1 MEKISRRE
9 ALAFHSK
16 DRPGKIQVVPSKN
29 YSTQHDLSL
38 AYSPGVAEPCKSI
51 AKNKKDVYKYT
62 SKGNLVA
69 VITNGTAVLGLG
81 NIGPEASKPVMEG
94 KGLLFK
100 IYADIDVFDIE
111 LDANDIDSFVNTVKA
126 LSPTFG
132 GINLEDIKA
141 PDCFEI
147 ERRLKKD
154 LNIPVMHD
162 DQHGTAII
170 SSAALLNAL
179 EIANKKIENV
189 RVVVNGAGAAAIS
202 CLKLYVSLGLKKEN
216 IVLFDSKGVVNKN
229 RDDLPK
235 YKSYFATNRG
245 VKNLKEAMKNAD
257 VFIGL
262 SVANVITQTM
272 LKSMSKNPIVFAMA
286 NPDPEISYES
296 ALKSRKDV
304 IMATGR
310 SDYPNQVNNVLGFP
324 YIFRGALDVRANCI
338 NEKMKI
344 AAVRAIANLA
354 KEVVPEEVL
363 LAYDEQNLS
372 FGSNYIIPKP
382 SDPRLISTVAPAV
395 AKAAIKSGVSEIK
408 EMNWDKYIDILNERL
423 GLGSKLIRNITKI
436 AKTKKKQIIF
446 PEATNIKVLKA
457 VQVIKDEDLCIPIL
471 LGDED
476 RIKKVI
482 LENSLELDEIK
493 IINPKS
499 LDQEEQLD
507 LFAANYWK
515 TRNRH
520 GITKNEALRKM
531 KDRNYF
537 GCMMVSEGLADGM
550 VSGVTRSYPETLK
563 PALEII
569 GMQKNVKRVAGLY
582 ITLTKR
588 GPLFFADTT
597 INKKPTEEE
606 LIEIILLT
614 AKEVRRFGINPVIA
628 LLSYSNFGST
638 KDTES
643 KKLQNVIK
651 FFHENYPSL
660 LVDGEFQANF
670 ALNKQ
675 KMKEQFP
682 YSKLINNNVN
692 TLIFPN
698 LESGN
703 ISYKLLQELSNF
715 DTIGPILMGLKKS
728 VHIVQL
734 ESSVNEIVN
743 ITRIAAAGAQTKKQ
757 KL

>member
-1 MEKISRRE
+1 M
-9 ALAFHSK
+9 
-16 DRPGKIQVVPSKN
+16 
-29 YSTQHDLSL
+29 
-38 AYSPGVAEPCKSI
+38 
-51 AKNKKDVYKYT
+51 
-62 SKGNLVA
+62 
-69 VITNGTAVLGLG
+69 
-81 NIGPEASKPVMEG
+81 
-94 KGLLFK
+94 
-100 IYADIDVFDIE
+100 
-111 LDANDIDSFVNTVKA
+111 
-126 LSPTFG
+126 
-132 GINLEDIKA
+132 
-141 PDCFEI
+141 
-147 ERRLKKD
+147 
-154 LNIPVMHD
+154 
-162 DQHGTAII
+162 
-170 SSAALLNAL
+170 
-179 EIANKKIENV
+179 
-189 RVVVNGAGAAAIS
+189 
-202 CLKLYVSLGLKKEN
+202 
-216 IVLFDSKGVVNKN
+216 
-229 RDDLPK
+229 
-235 YKSYFATNRG
+235 
-245 VKNLKEAMKNAD
+245 
-257 VFIGL
+257 
-262 SVANVITQTM
+262 
-272 LKSMSKNPIVFAMA
+272 
-286 NPDPEISYES
+286 
-296 ALKSRKDV
+296 
-304 IMATGR
+304 
-310 SDYPNQVNNVLGFP
+310 
-324 YIFRGALDVRANCI
+324 
-338 NEKMKI
+338 
-344 AAVRAIANLA
+344 
-354 KEVVPEEVL
+354 
-363 LAYDEQNLS
+363 
-372 FGSNYIIPKP
+372 
-382 SDPRLISTVAPAV
+382 
-395 AKAAIKSGVSEIK
+395 
-408 EMNWDKYIDILNERL
+408 
-423 GLGSKLIRNITKI
+423 
-436 AKTKKKQIIF
+436 
-446 PEATNIKVLKA
+446 
-457 VQVIKDEDLCIPIL
+457 
-471 LGDED
+471 
-476 RIKKVI
+476 